1 VPTRGAP
8 AKDRGRHREREGG
21 ANIDSMSQG
30 HGRAF
35 KGRRRTAARLMRAS
49 TTGCIIAT
57 ASMSARSRRSTCSEV
72 VVVVMEVAVRV
83 AAARAVEER
92 VAVARKVVRAEG
104 VLGSAPPR
112 K

>member
-1 VPTRGAP
+1 
-8 AKDRGRHREREGG
+8 
-21 ANIDSMSQG
+21 
-30 HGRAF
+30 
-35 KGRRRTAARLMRAS
+35 
-49 TTGCIIAT
+49 
-57 ASMSARSRRSTCSEV
+57 
-72 VVVVMEVAVRV
+72 MEVAVRV